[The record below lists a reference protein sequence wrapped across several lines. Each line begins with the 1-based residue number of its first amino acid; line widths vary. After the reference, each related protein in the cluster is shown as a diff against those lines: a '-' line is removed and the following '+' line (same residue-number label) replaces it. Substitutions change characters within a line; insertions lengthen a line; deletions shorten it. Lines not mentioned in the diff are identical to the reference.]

1 MNKRRIAL
9 LILSLALVIAC
20 LLSTASCMY
29 AIDILTG
36 EEQTGEQSNNSSTEN
51 GKNPTTPSNGT
62 GTGSQDSN
70 EENNEPV
77 FHPDAETDGESN
89 VRPEIKPFLSTVA
102 IVTKF
107 DILSAYPYYEDTTE
121 YTSFSSGVIY
131 ELDKEKGNALVI
143 TNYHAVYNK
152 GEVAT
157 GGFSD
162 GISLYLYGMENEQ
175 YAIPATVIGGSM
187 NYDIAVLRVSGS
199 EILKNSMATAAEL
212 GSSEAVQLL
221 DEVHVVGYPEGL
233 GISVTEGSVSVVS
246 ESLVMTGADGR
257 TTISLRVIRTS
268 AAVNEGNSGGGFYSA
283 DGKLIG
289 IICAKRTGAE
299 VDNIGY
305 AIPIDL
311 AVKVANNILRN
322 CDGGENLSVKKCTV
336 GVGLGVAASGLV
348 TDEEGNIIIVER
360 VGIVSIEENCITT
373 ELKVGDVIT
382 AIEIDGVKTPV
393 TRTYHVTDT
402 MLDAS
407 AGSTAVFTID
417 RGGETVTVTVT
428 LPESCVTTVK

>member
-1 MNKRRIAL
+1 MNIRKIAL

-29 AIDILTG
+29 AINLLTG
-36 EEQTGEQSNNSSTEN
+36 EEQTDTQGGNSSANNEN
-51 GKNPTTPSNGT
+51 NPTTPSNGI
-62 GTGSQDSN
+62 GAGSQSSTDQN
-70 EENNEPV
+70 KAPV
-77 FHPDAETDGESN
+77 FHPDAETDAEN
-89 VRPEIKPFLSTVA
+89 DIRPEIKPFLSTVA

-107 DILSAYPYYEDTTE
+107 DILSAYPYYDETTE

-131 ELDKEKGNALVI
+131 KLDKEKGDAIII

-152 GEVAT
+152 GEVAK

-162 GISLYLYGMENEQ
+162 GISLYLYGMEKEQ

-199 EILKNSMATAAEL
+199 EVLKNSMARAAEL
-212 GSSEAVQLL
+212 GTSETVQLL
-221 DEVHVVGYPEGL
+221 DDVLVVGYPEGL
-233 GISVTEGSVSVVS
+233 GISVTDGKVSVVS
-246 ESLVMTGADGR
+246 EKLSMMGADGR
-257 TTISLRVIRTS
+257 TAITLRVIRTS
-268 AAVNEGNSGGGFYSA
+268 AAINEGNSGGGFYSA
-283 DGKLIG
+283 DGKLVG
-289 IICAKRTGAE
+289 IVCAKRTGSD

-311 AVKVANNILRN
+311 ALKVANNILRN
-322 CDGGENLSVKKCTV
+322 CDGEEKLSVKKCTV
-336 GVGLGVAASGLV
+336 GIEHSVAASGLV

-360 VGIVSIEENCITT
+360 VCITSIQKGCITT

-382 AIEIDGVKTPV
+382 AIEIDGVKTEV
-393 TRTYHVTDT
+393 TRSYHLTDA
-402 MLDAS
+402 MLDAK
-407 AGSTAVFTID
+407 AGGTAVLTID

-428 LPESCVTTVK
+428 LPESCVVTVK